1 MEKEQVERI
10 NALARKKKAEGLTE
24 EETAEHEALRKQ
36 YIAELREH
44 LKATLDQ
51 VYLEQEDG
59 TWKKLGKKPGKA

>member
-1 MEKEQVERI
+1 MEKEQIQRI
-10 NALARKKKAEGLTE
+10 NELARKKKTQGLTE
-24 EETAEHEALRKQ
+24 EEMTEHEALRKQ

-59 TWKKLGKKPGKA
+59 TYQKLRKKPGKP